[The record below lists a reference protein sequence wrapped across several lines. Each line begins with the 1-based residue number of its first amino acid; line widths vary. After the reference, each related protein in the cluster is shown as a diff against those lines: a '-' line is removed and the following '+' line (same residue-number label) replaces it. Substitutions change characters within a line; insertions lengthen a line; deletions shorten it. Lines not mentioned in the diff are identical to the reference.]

1 MKKFLAITAS
11 AVLAFS
17 TLAFA
22 ACGEKKEESVAN
34 LTYTEVDL
42 SSAEK
47 KSAFV
52 NEVANNVNF
61 DTMFGDTTAE
71 NYFFGLAADM
81 KYNIDLS
88 AGVKDFP
95 VSETETKDLSAS
107 AKFDFDGS
115 AKVKVSADGSLLGE
129 SKTAVK
135 LNATLPEELFAMSEM
150 PEDVEAMVKA
160 LIDNFDYSL
169 TEYIDNNYLYA
180 QLPQAFMDMLPEEAE
195 STFPESGKI
204 KIPLQFDGID
214 NPPIITGDEDLALFP
229 FAAPVPDFS
238 LDIQTSLIIGQVIE
252 LLDHYN
258 VKIAVST
265 ENGYA
270 LRLTADKDSVM
281 SILGDVTNDPQTV
294 AMINQL
300 ATFNTC
306 ALTAYLAVDKDG
318 MFKEVSLRV
327 DLDATVKIAAN
338 LIEVGSPEINGA
350 LKVNVDLSFKSFN
363 GNITLPSDL
372 DSYVDISNMM

>member
-17 TLAFA
+17 AMAFA
-22 ACGEKKEESVAN
+22 ACGDKKEVSAAD

-42 SSAEK
+42 STAEK
-47 KSAFV
+47 KSTFV
-52 NEVANNVNF
+52 NEITSNVNF
-61 DTMFGDTTAE
+61 DKIFGDTTDE
-71 NYFFGLAADM
+71 NYSFGLAADM

-88 AGVKDFP
+88 AGVKGFP

-107 AKFDFDGS
+107 AKLDFDGS

-135 LNATLPEELFAMSEM
+135 LNATLPEELFAMAEM
-150 PEDVEAMVKA
+150 PEDVEEMVKA
-160 LIDNFDYSL
+160 LINNFDYSM
-169 TEYIDNNYLYA
+169 TEYIDNDYLYA

-195 STFPESGKI
+195 GVFPESGKI
-204 KIPLQFDGID
+204 KIPLQLGGSYT
-214 NPPIITGDEDLALFP
+214 PPTIPDDEDLALFP
-229 FAAPVPDFS
+229 YAAPVPDSS
-238 LDIQTSLIIGQVIE
+238 LDIQTSLIIGQIIE

-318 MFKEVSLRV
+318 MFKEVSLSV

-338 LIEVGSPEINGA
+338 LIEVGTPEINGA
-350 LKVNVDLSFKSFN
+350 LKVKVDLSFKAFN

-372 DSYVDISNMM
+372 DSYVDISDMM